1 MSASSPASLR
11 TILPLAAIT
20 CASMLAM
27 DLYLPAVPAMQHGLG
42 LTVPQGQAT
51 IAIFLAG
58 LAASQLLWGEAL
70 PRIGPKACVKWG
82 LVLLILASLGCA
94 AAQSIDVLLLM
105 RLVQGMAAGAA
116 TVVAP
121 AVIRATL
128 PAHDGV
134 RGMAAIG
141 MIEAIIPAAGPV
153 LGTVMLM
160 VVDWRWTFVVVG
172 LMALAAMPMAM
183 RAAPRVLPNLDTTVR
198 TGYLALLRSGRF
210 VRLAVA
216 HALCFAA
223 LLTFVASA
231 PQMLHHG
238 FGLGGEA
245 FALSQVF
252 GVSGF
257 AGMAALSG
265 RLSAR
270 WGSARAIQISAW
282 AHALWCAGFAAL
294 AAAGWVNY
302 AVLVV
307 FWTGF
312 CGIFGLRSP
321 AAFSDTLSVPVAQM
335 GRAAALLMLALLVVS
350 SASAQAVA
358 PFLAQTGLL
367 AVGGAMA
374 ALCIVSLLLVLRY
387 PK

>member
-1 MSASSPASLR
+1 MSTPSPASLR

-82 LVLLILASLGCA
+82 LVLLALASLGCA
-94 AAQSIDVLLLM
+94 AAQGIDVLLLM

-128 PAHDGV
+128 PVHDGV
-134 RGMAAIG
+134 RGLAAIA

-160 VVDWRWTFVVVG
+160 VVDWRWTFVVVAV
-172 LMALAAMPMAM
+172 MALAAMPMAM
-183 RAAPRVLPNLDTTVR
+183 RAAPRVLPNLDVSVR
-198 TGYLALLRSGRF
+198 TGYVALLRSGRF
-210 VRLAVA
+210 VRLAA
-216 HALCFAA
+216 SHALCFAA

-231 PQMLHHG
+231 PQMLRHG
-238 FGLGGEA
+238 LQLGGEA

-257 AGMAALSG
+257 AAMAALSG
-265 RLSAR
+265 RISAR
-270 WGSARAIQISAW
+270 WGPHRAVQAGAW
-282 AHALWCAGFAAL
+282 AHALWCTGFAAL

-302 AVLVV
+302 AALIV

-350 SASAQAVA
+350 AVSAQAVA
-358 PFLAQTGLL
+358 PFLAQASLL
-367 AVGGAMA
+367 AVGSAMA
-374 ALCIVSLLLVLRY
+374 ALCIVSVWLVARY
-387 PK
+387 PR